1 METLIGLL
9 IGIGLSAACGF
20 RVFIPLLGMSIAAI
34 SGYITPSQGFEWIG
48 TWPALIA
55 FATATALEI
64 GAYYVPFIDHLMDV
78 LITPTA
84 IAAGIILTASMLSD
98 ISPFIKWSLAIIAG
112 GGVSAVVQGG
122 TMAFRAASTLTSG
135 GMANFLVASGELFG
149 SALLTVFAIL
159 IPVLCFFIVLLI
171 CCLMIWK
178 MTRSSFIK
186 NLFHPERG
194 VSNR

>member
-84 IAAGIILTASMLSD
+84 IAAGIILMASMLGD

-122 TMAFRAASTLTSG
+122 TMAFRAASTGSTG
-135 GMANFLVASGELFG
+135 GMANFLIASGELFG
-149 SALLTVFAIL
+149 STLLTIFAIL
-159 IPVLCFFIVLLI
+159 IPVLCLFIVLLI
-171 CCLMIWK
+171 CCLMIR
-178 MTRSSFIK
+178 MIVRSAFIK
-186 NLFHPERG
+186 KLFKGSASE
-194 VSNR
+194 

>member
-20 RVFIPLLGMSIAAI
+20 RVFIPMLGMGIAAI

-84 IAAGIILTASMLSD
+84 IAAGIILTASMLGD
-98 ISPFIKWSLAIIAG
+98 TSPFIKWSLAIIAG
-112 GGVSAVVQGG
+112 GGVSAIVQGG
-122 TMAFRAASTLTSG
+122 TMGLRAASTGISG
-135 GMANFLVASGELFG
+135 GMTNFLVATGELLV
-149 SALLTVFAIL
+149 SILLTIFAIL
-159 IPVLCFFIVLLI
+159 IPVLCLFIVLLI
-171 CCLMIWK
+171 CCLMIR
-178 MTRSSFIK
+178 MIVRSAFIK
-186 NLFHPERG
+186 KLFEGPTSE
-194 VSNR
+194 